1 MAFNERLKE
10 LRTGLNLT
18 QKEFAQKIGL
28 SAASVIAYER
38 NEKKPSFD
46 VLLSI
51 AEQFDVSLDWLCRDK
66 TDYEYKIE
74 RWSDFLYLIYPLL
87 KNKRVPIYAK
97 NIKDGNY
104 SMIGLCFPKSLISP
118 DSLGIDEPG
127 IDGYV
132 MCEPPKVRPEIHDQ
146 SDLAIWYDS
155 FENPIYKFITTY
167 EKMKK
172 LLDTDSITEDL
183 FNLWLDDEFRKND
196 KIIWHEQPPTVPDW
210 LEEDNDN
217 GND

>member
-1 MAFNERLKE
+1 MAFNEKLKE
-10 LRTGLNLT
+10 LRTGQNLT

-66 TDYEYKIE
+66 TDHEYKIE
-74 RWSDFLYLIYPLL
+74 KWSDFLYLIYPLL
-87 KNKRVPIYAK
+87 KNERVPMPIK
-97 NIKDGNY
+97 NIKDDKY
-104 SMIGLCFPKSLISP
+104 SMVGLCFPKRLISP
-118 DSLGIDEPG
+118 ESLGGAEPWE
-127 IDGYV
+127 DGYV
-132 MCEPPKVRPEIHDQ
+132 MCETPESVPNTYAQ
-146 SDLAIWYDS
+146 SDLAIYYES
-155 FENPIYKFITTY
+155 FENPIYRFITTY
-167 EKMKK
+167 KKMKA
-172 LLDTDSITEDL
+172 LLDTDSITKDL

-196 KIIWHEQPPTVPDW
+196 KIVWHEQPPTVPDW
-210 LEEDNDN
+210 LEEDSDN

>member
-1 MAFNERLKE
+1 MAFNEKLKE
-10 LRTGLNLT
+10 LRTGQNLT

-66 TDYEYKIE
+66 TDQEYKVE
-74 RWSDFLYLIYPLL
+74 KWYDLMYLVYSVL
-87 KNKRVPIYAK
+87 KNKYVPVEIRKCKESKCDDDAVCLAFAK
-97 NIKDGNY
+97 TLIDPADINPDLQTNHYEVYPTPCYTDFEQMSNIE
-104 SMIGLCFPKSLISP
+104 LC
-118 DSLGIDEPG
+118 
-127 IDGYV
+127 
-132 MCEPPKVRPEIHDQ
+132 
-146 SDLAIWYDS
+146 A

-167 EKMKK
+167 EKMKT

>member
-1 MAFNERLKE
+1 MAFNEKLKE
-10 LRTGLNLT
+10 LRTGQNLT

-66 TDYEYKIE
+66 TDQEYKVE
-74 RWSDFLYLIYPLL
+74 KWYDLMYLVYSVL
-87 KNKRVPIYAK
+87 KNKYVPVEIRKCKESKCDDDAVCLVFAK
-97 NIKDGNY
+97 TLIDPADINPDLQTNHYEVYPTPCYTDFEQMSNIE
-104 SMIGLCFPKSLISP
+104 LC
-118 DSLGIDEPG
+118 
-127 IDGYV
+127 
-132 MCEPPKVRPEIHDQ
+132 
-146 SDLAIWYDS
+146 A

-167 EKMKK
+167 EKMKT